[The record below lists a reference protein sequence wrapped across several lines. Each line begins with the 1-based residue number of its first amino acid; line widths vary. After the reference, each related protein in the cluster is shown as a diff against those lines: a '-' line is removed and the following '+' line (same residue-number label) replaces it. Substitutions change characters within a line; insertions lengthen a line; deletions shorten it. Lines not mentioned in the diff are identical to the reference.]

1 MGNIKLNSVY
11 VIILNYQSFQD
22 TINYVDNLQNQDEI
36 DLHIVI
42 VDNCSPNNS
51 FGILN
56 NHFSNCDYVE
66 VIKSERNGGYAYGN
80 NFGLRY
86 IENRNIDY
94 IIISNNDI
102 EISDTMLVSKMIK
115 HYEYL
120 DSPAFVSPVMHIN
133 NHPSPYP
140 AWKLPTLRDDLI
152 GSLRITNLFFKKLI
166 TYNIPKES
174 QYFEVD
180 CLPGSFFM
188 AKKNVFFEVGLLDE
202 KTFLYMEEAILA
214 FKVKKSE
221 FKNYLL
227 TDLQYNHL
235 TAQTISS
242 ELSNIKMR
250 KHLIDSRIYFHKE
263 YLKTPILGLYLLKFL
278 FLIWKIET
286 YILNKLKK

>member
-1 MGNIKLNSVY
+1 MKLNSICVL
-11 VIILNYQSFQD
+11 ILNYQSYLD
-22 TINYVDNLQNQDEI
+22 TIKYVDCLKKQENI
-36 DLHIVI
+36 DLKILV

-51 FGILN
+51 FEILKKY
-56 NHFSNCDYVE
+56 FSSSDHVE
-66 VIKSERNGGYAYGN
+66 IIKSERNGGYAYGN

-86 IENRNIDY
+86 IENQNIDY

-102 EISDTMLVSKMIK
+102 EISDTMLVSKMINN
-115 HYEYL
+115 YEEL
-120 DSPAFVSPVMHIN
+120 DNPAFVSPVMHIN
-133 NHPSPYP
+133 NLPSPCP

-152 GSLRITNLFFKKLI
+152 GSLRIPNLFFKKLI
-166 TYNIPKES
+166 TYKIPKES
-174 QYFEVD
+174 KYFEVD

-188 AKKNVFFEVGLLDE
+188 AKKQLFFEIGLLDE

-214 FKVKKSE
+214 FKVKKSNL
-221 FKNYLL
+221 KNYII

-263 YLKTPILGLYLLKFL
+263 YLKTTILGLYLLKFL
-278 FLIWKIET
+278 LLIWKIET
-286 YILNKLKK
+286 YILNKVKK